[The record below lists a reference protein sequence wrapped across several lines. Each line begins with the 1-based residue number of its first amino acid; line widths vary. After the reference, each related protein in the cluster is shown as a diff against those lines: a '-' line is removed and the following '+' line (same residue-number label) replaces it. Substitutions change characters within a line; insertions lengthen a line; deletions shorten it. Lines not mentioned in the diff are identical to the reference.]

1 MEYFRR
7 CFAFKE
13 IKISDNLEMLST
25 FQKLCLANDTG
36 TLDVIGVKIP
46 RNAENLQEFSSL
58 MKSEEERIL
67 NYFYKIF

>member
-1 MEYFRR
+1 M
-7 CFAFKE
+7 FKK

-25 FQKLCLANDTG
+25 LQKLCLVNDTG

-46 RNAENLQEFSSL
+46 QNAENLQEFSSL

>member
-7 CFAFKE
+7 YFEFKE

-25 FQKLCLANDTG
+25 LQKLCLANDTG

-46 RNAENLQEFSSL
+46 QDAENLQEFSSL

>member
-1 MEYFRR
+1 
-7 CFAFKE
+7 
-13 IKISDNLEMLST
+13 MLST
-25 FQKLCLANDTG
+25 LQKLCLANDTG

-46 RNAENLQEFSSL
+46 RNAENLQEFCSL